1 MTTLMVGDNF
11 LVRFD
16 IFIAPAL
23 DEHLLLDGQV
33 DEEAD
38 VEDED
43 SRRNEENDYDKM
55 SPIHF
60 WSEVRLTMRFTMTII
75 CRNHSCRMI
84 YIDSD
89 IIQIYNDIQN
99 DLQPQ
104 SHCLHLTLSAAS
116 SLWKNRILEQ
126 NLSASVSN
134 FDNSFQTKTSDTFS
148 PSKDPN
154 LVCENDPFLL
164 QNKEL

>member
-1 MTTLMVGDNF
+1 MTTLMVGVNF

-99 DLQPQ
+99 DMQPQ
-104 SHCLHLTLSAAS
+104 SHCLHLREDL
-116 SLWKNRILEQ
+116 I
-126 NLSASVSN
+126 
-134 FDNSFQTKTSDTFS
+134 
-148 PSKDPN
+148 
-154 LVCENDPFLL
+154 
-164 QNKEL
+164 